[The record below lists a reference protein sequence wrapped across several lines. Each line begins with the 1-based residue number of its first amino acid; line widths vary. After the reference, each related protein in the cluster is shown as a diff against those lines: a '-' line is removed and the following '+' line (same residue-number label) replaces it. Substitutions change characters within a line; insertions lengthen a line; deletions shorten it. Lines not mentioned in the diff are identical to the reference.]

1 MTKIADFIYWLNRTV
16 PTIPNGVFTGV
27 WDAGVIIARLKVDYK
42 TKVRLEI
49 LPAEI
54 ADADPEQRA
63 IEFAE
68 KMEEQYRERVAMPLL
83 EQNNV

>member
-1 MTKIADFIYWLNRTV
+1 MNKIAEFIYYLNSTV
-16 PTIPNGVFTGV
+16 PTIPGGVFSGV

-42 TKVRLEI
+42 TKVKLEI

-68 KMEEQYRERVAMPLL
+68 QMERQYKERMSMPLM
-83 EQNNV
+83 EGKT